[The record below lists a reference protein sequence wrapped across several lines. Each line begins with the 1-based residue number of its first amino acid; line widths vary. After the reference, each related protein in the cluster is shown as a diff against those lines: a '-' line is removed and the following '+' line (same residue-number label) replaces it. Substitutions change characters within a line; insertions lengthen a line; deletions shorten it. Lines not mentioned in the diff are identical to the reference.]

1 MLNFHKFQSNIRQ
14 GIRDGIADGSSA
26 YVGPEHVVI
35 DLTNRCSNSCIA
47 CWTRSPLLKK
57 NAPEPSWH
65 KQELDSD
72 RVLKLIDELH
82 QMGTSI
88 IRFTGGG
95 EPFMHDAIYDLIRAV
110 KTRGIYCA
118 VTTNMNAINMDA
130 ADELISIGLDE
141 LSVSLWASDPE
152 EYVRTHPNQ
161 KDSAFI
167 QITEVLR
174 HINDCKRKKRFS
186 SLLRWFKPSV
196 PRVSILNVICNLNYQ
211 SIEAMFD
218 YALNVGAESIY
229 FTLVDTIEGSTDT
242 LLLTDSQRENIY
254 RSCKAIQ
261 KKNKRLPRH
270 RRIFLDNFSGF
281 MTRLKQDPARHGLYD
296 QNLVDSIPCYIGW
309 VFCRIMADG
318 QVAPCCRGVQI
329 KMGSIYDSSFSEIW
343 HSNKY
348 NHFRRIAKTRSKKDR
363 YFSKVGCQKTCDN
376 YMHNLEIHNWLG
388 AQQ

>member
-1 MLNFHKFQSNIRQ
+1 MFGFHKFQSNIRQ
-14 GIRDGIADGSSA
+14 SLRDGIADGTRA

-35 DLTNRCSNSCIA
+35 DLTNRCRNSCIA

-57 NAPEPSWH
+57 NVPEPSWH
-65 KQELDSD
+65 KQELNSG
-72 RVLKLIDELH
+72 RLLKLIDELH
-82 QMGTSI
+82 QQGTSI

-110 KTRGIYCA
+110 KKRGIYCA
-118 VTTNMNAINMDA
+118 VTTNMNAINMDG
-130 ADELISIGLDE
+130 ADELISVGLDE
-141 LSVSLWASDPE
+141 LSVSLWASDPV

-161 KDSAFI
+161 SASAFV
-167 QITEVLR
+167 QITEVLK
-174 HINDCKRKKRFS
+174 HINRCKHKKLFS
-186 SLLRWFKPSV
+186 SFLPRFKPSV
-196 PRVSILNVICNLNYQ
+196 PRVNLLNVICNLNYQ

-229 FTLVDTIEGSTDT
+229 YTLVDTIEGSTDT
-242 LLLTDSQRENIY
+242 LLLTDSQLADTY

-261 KKNKRLPRH
+261 KKNKRLARH

-281 MTRLKQDPARHGLYD
+281 MTRLKQEPACHGRYD

-309 VFCRIMADG
+309 IFCRIMADG
-318 QVAPCCRGVQI
+318 QVAPCCRGVHI
-329 KMGSIYDSSFSEIW
+329 KMGSIYNSSFSDIW

-348 NHFRRIAKTRSKKDR
+348 NYFRRIAKTRSKKDR

-376 YMHNLEIHNWLG
+376 FMHNLEIHNWLG
-388 AQQ
+388 LQR